1 MQGTKVLLRFFSLD
15 IYLFFVS
22 LRFYHDTKKE
32 LNKLVAVL
40 NIFAGGHAN
49 LLTRH
54 SLMFLFHK
62 CISFHMR
69 LHFGKLRYFFI
80 FDACQL
86 EFKLI
91 KSYLKEQRSTI
102 CGQKDGWMDT
112 HMSSYILC
120 LFCQKR
126 VEFIFQTVA
135 GRGAT
140 REIEKNERYVSPT
153 CIIEQQKPA

>member
-1 MQGTKVLLRFFSLD
+1 MYHSGSLVW
-15 IYLFFVS
+15 IFTYYL
-22 LRFYHDTKKE
+22 YHLGSIMTQKKE

-80 FDACQL
+80 FDAC
-86 EFKLI
+86 
-91 KSYLKEQRSTI
+91 
-102 CGQKDGWMDT
+102 
-112 HMSSYILC
+112 
-120 LFCQKR
+120 
-126 VEFIFQTVA
+126 
-135 GRGAT
+135 
-140 REIEKNERYVSPT
+140 
-153 CIIEQQKPA
+153 